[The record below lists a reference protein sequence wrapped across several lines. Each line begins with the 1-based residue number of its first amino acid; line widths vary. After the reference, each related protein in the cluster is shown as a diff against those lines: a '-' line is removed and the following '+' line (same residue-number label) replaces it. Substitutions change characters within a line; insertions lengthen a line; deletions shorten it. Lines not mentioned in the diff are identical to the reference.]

1 MEKIRLTR
9 HAQRRMK
16 WRKISLKEVEE
27 TLTYPNRR
35 EKLPNGKVNAFKF
48 IGAKLIRV
56 TYLEKKSRMI
66 VIIVVDKNR

>member
-16 WRKISLKEVEE
+16 WRKISLKEVKE

-35 EKLPNGKVNAFKF
+35 EKLPNGKVNAFKS

-56 TYLEKKSRMI
+56 TYLEKESRMI
-66 VIIVVDKNR
+66 VMSVVDKNR